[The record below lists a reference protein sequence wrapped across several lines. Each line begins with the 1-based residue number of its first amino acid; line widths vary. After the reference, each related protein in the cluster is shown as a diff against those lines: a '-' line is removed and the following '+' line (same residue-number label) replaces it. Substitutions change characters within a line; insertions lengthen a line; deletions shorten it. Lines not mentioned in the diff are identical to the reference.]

1 MLLKSRRNKTFVKLD
16 LDKMH
21 TMDGGALIVAA
32 CDILSVEGTKNY
44 IHWGDEISV
53 DFAGESHGVMID
65 YVAGG
70 VRFVHPDRTEYNE

>member
-1 MLLKSRRNKTFVKLD
+1 MLVKLD

-32 CDILSVEGTKNY
+32 CDILSAAGVDNI
-44 IHWGDEISV
+44 IHWSDEISV
-53 DFAGESHGVMID
+53 DIAGESHGVMID

-70 VRFVHPDRTEYNE
+70 VRFLKS

>member
-32 CDILSVEGTKNY
+32 CNILSAVGTKNY
-44 IHWGDEISV
+44 IHWNDEISV
-53 DFAGESHGVMID
+53 DIAGESHSVMID

-70 VRFVHPDRTEYNE
+70 VLFLKS

>member
-1 MLLKSRRNKTFVKLD
+1 MFVELD
-16 LDKMH
+16 PDKMR

-44 IHWGDEISV
+44 IHWSEEISV

-70 VRFVHPDRTEYNE
+70 VRFVHPDCIECNE

>member
-1 MLLKSRRNKTFVKLD
+1 MLLKFRCNDMVVKLD

-21 TMDGGALIVAA
+21 AMDGGALIVAA

-44 IHWGDEISV
+44 IHWSDEISV
-53 DFAGESHGVMID
+53 DIAGESHGVMID

-70 VRFVHPDRTEYNE
+70 VRFLKS

>member
-1 MLLKSRRNKTFVKLD
+1 MLVKLD

-32 CDILSVEGTKNY
+32 CDILSAAGVDNI
-44 IHWGDEISV
+44 IHWSDEISV
-53 DFAGESHGVMID
+53 DIAGESHRVMID

-70 VRFVHPDRTEYNE
+70 VRFLKS